1 VRLLVVENE
10 PKTAAFLRK
19 GLGEQGFMTDVAN
32 DGDQGFEMARA
43 SDYDLVILDIMLPAR
58 DGWSVLSSLRSS
70 GKRTP
75 VLFLT
80 AQDSV
85 ADRVR
90 GLEMGAVD
98 I

>member
-1 VRLLVVENE
+1 
-10 PKTAAFLRK
+10 
-19 GLGEQGFMTDVAN
+19 MTDVAN
-32 DGDQGFEMARA
+32 DGDQGVEMARA